1 MSQLED
7 IKLRPKF
14 SKINMTLGH
23 YLGAGGSR
31 QSDNTTKQTTNKQTT
46 KRLPNQTKPK
56 NSMLLHENKLAS
68 KMTGNTDPPLDGQ
81 QFCLSYTALLH
92 LKMGIINGVKV
103 SNL

>member
-1 MSQLED
+1 MRQLED
-7 IKLRPKF
+7 IKQRPKF

-31 QSDNTTKQTTNKQTT
+31 QSGNTTKQTT

-68 KMTGNTDPPLDGQ
+68 KMTGNT
-81 QFCLSYTALLH
+81 AELH
-92 LKMGIINGVKV
+92 SSTSSENGNNKW
-103 SNL
+103 S